1 MNLSIR
7 LSLAS
12 GLLSLAA
19 AVSTVRADEPI
30 QAWLRAN
37 ITLDASG
44 KLTSIEWP
52 DQKARGKVLT
62 DHLDKIIRTW
72 EFEPG
77 KREGVP
83 AITRTRLNL
92 NIEVEN
98 NPQGGM
104 EVAILQAHTGVGS
117 DSLPPPRYPRTPA
130 MRGYSAELRLQ
141 LDIDEQ
147 GKVVSSRVVQYEG
160 DSQDKWI
167 RADFE
172 NASQAAVQSWTFVPE
187 QVAGQPLP
195 SKVTMPILFCL
206 ETKGWCG
213 KREAARRAAGQPAL
227 SMDEA
232 VALDS
237 AVKIRKGP
245 ITPGT

>member
-1 MNLSIR
+1 MNSSIR
-7 LSLAS
+7 FSLAT
-12 GLLSLAA
+12 GLLLLVGTISAA
-19 AVSTVRADEPI
+19 AEEPVE
-30 QAWLRAN
+30 AWLRAD
-37 ITLDASG
+37 IALDAEG

-52 DQKARGKVLT
+52 DQKAKGKVLT
-62 DHLDKIIRTW
+62 DHLEKIIRTW

-77 KREGVP
+77 KREGTQ
-83 AITRTRLNL
+83 AITKTRLSL
-92 NIEVEN
+92 NIELEKN
-98 NPQGGM
+98 TQGGM
-104 EVAILQAHTGVGS
+104 EVTILHAHTGVGS
-117 DSLPPPRYPRTPA
+117 NSLPPPRYPRTPA
-130 MRGYSAELRLQ
+130 MRGYSAELRLR

-172 NASQAAVQSWTFVPE
+172 NASQTAVQSWTFVPE

-195 SKVTMPILFCL
+195 SKVTMPILFCV

-213 KREAARRAAGQPAL
+213 KRATARRAAGQPAL
-227 SMDEA
+227 STDEA

-245 ITPGT
+245 VAPGT